1 MLYKHHVRFHHIRE
15 AFYLFGIIRN
25 MDIDEEEVE
34 ASLAVSSL
42 TRRCDICARMG
53 TDDSR
58 VLTEFVVDLCKSH
71 TLPVVMQETASFLR
85 ATARTKNSDMK
96 NVAQQGGVAGEYTAE
111 NIELHIKSCIAPRET
126 SLKTIIRNH
135 EIMFLLQTATDF
147 KQKYDV
153 LKLLLQV
160 EASEKRK

>member
-1 MLYKHHVRFHHIRE
+1 
-15 AFYLFGIIRN
+15 

-34 ASLAVSSL
+34 ASLAMSSL

-58 VLTEFVVDLCKSH
+58 VLTEFVVNLCKSH
-71 TLPVVMQETASFLR
+71 TLPVVMQETAS
-85 ATARTKNSDMK
+85 TRTKNSDMK
-96 NVAQQGGVAGEYTAE
+96 NGSQQGGVAGEYTAE
-111 NIELHIKSCIAPRET
+111 NIELHFKSCIAPRET

-135 EIMFLLQTATDF
+135 EIMFLLQTASDF

>member
-1 MLYKHHVRFHHIRE
+1 
-15 AFYLFGIIRN
+15 

-34 ASLAVSSL
+34 ASLAMSSL

-58 VLTEFVVDLCKSH
+58 VLTEFVVNLCKSH
-71 TLPVVMQETASFLR
+71 TLPVVMQETAS
-85 ATARTKNSDMK
+85 TRTKNSDMK
-96 NVAQQGGVAGEYTAE
+96 NGSQQGGVAGEYTAE
-111 NIELHIKSCIAPRET
+111 NIELHFKSCIAPRET

-135 EIMFLLQTATDF
+135 EIMSLLQTASDF